1 MTMIARPGDVGEN
14 VALLQRRLA
23 RLGYPVNETHIYD
36 RVTENAVKALQAV
49 AGLVVDGIAGPKTQA
64 ALSGVTPAHF
74 LKASDLV
81 RAAQALGVQLA
92 VVRAVNEVE
101 SKGHGM
107 LPENGKPVI
116 LFERHVFWKRLQA
129 RGIDPAPVAAKWP
142 SICSQTPG
150 GYRGGAAEYA
160 RLATACMIDR
170 TAALE
175 SCSWGLFQIMGY
187 YWQAMGYESADQFA
201 ERMGAGEAEQLDAFV
216 KFVTLDD
223 NKGLLA
229 ALKARKWPTVARL
242 YNGPSYAANLYD
254 AKLAQAYAKYAEDD
268 KVAA

>member
-1 MTMIARPGDVGEN
+1 MIARPGDVGEH

-23 RLGYPVNETHIYD
+23 RLGYPVEETHIYD

-81 RAAQALGVQLA
+81 QAAQTLGVELA
-92 VVRAVNEVE
+92 AVRAVNEVE
-101 SKGHGM
+101 SRGHGM
-107 LPENGKPVI
+107 LPETGKPVI
-116 LFERHVFWKRLQA
+116 LFERHVFWKQLQA
-129 RGIDPAPVAAKWP
+129 HGIDPAPAAAKWP
-142 SICSQTPG
+142 SIVSETPG

-170 TAALE
+170 PAALE

-187 YWQAMGYESADQFA
+187 WWKAMGYDSVEQFV
-201 ERMGAGEAEQLDAFV
+201 ECMGAGEAEQLVAFV
-216 KFVTLDD
+216 NFLSLDEH
-223 NKGLLA
+223 KGMLA
-229 ALKARKWPTVARL
+229 ALKARKWSTFARL
-242 YNGPSYAANLYD
+242 YNGKNYAANLYD
-254 AKLAQAYAKYAEDD
+254 TKLARAYDKYAEED